1 MTHQGTKRLETE
13 RLILRPFVKE
23 DAQAMYDNW
32 ASDPE
37 VTRYL
42 TWPTHPSVEVSE
54 AVLRDWVAGYA
65 SPSYYQWAIVPKELN
80 EPIGSI
86 AVVHDIDER
95 VQAAHIGYC
104 IGRKWW
110 HQGITSEALK
120 RVTDFLFDEAGVL
133 RVEARH
139 DPRNPHSGA
148 VMRKCGMK
156 YEGTHRSADWNN
168 QGVCDVAYYALLKD
182 ERQAVPASAASPI
195 STDA

>member
-13 RLILRPFVKE
+13 RLVLRPFVLD

-32 ASDPE
+32 ANDPE

-42 TWPTHPSVEVSE
+42 TWPTHQNVEVSE
-54 AVLRDWVAGYA
+54 MVLRDWVAGYA

-80 EPIGSI
+80 GPIGAIS
-86 AVVHDIDER
+86 VVQDIDER
-95 VQAAHIGYC
+95 IQSAHIGYC
-104 IGRKWW
+104 IGRNWW

-120 RVTDFLFDEAGVL
+120 RVTEFLFDEVGVR
-133 RVEARH
+133 RVEARY

-156 YEGTHRSADWNN
+156 YEGTHRRADWNN
-168 QGVCDVAYYALLKD
+168 QGVCDVAVYALLAD
-182 ERQAVPASAASPI
+182 ERTGGKHV
-195 STDA
+195 

>member
-13 RLILRPFVKE
+13 RLVLRPFVVE

-42 TWPTHPSVEVSE
+42 MWPTHPNVAVSE
-54 AVLRDWVAGYA
+54 MVLRDWVAQYDK
-65 SPSYYQWAIVPKELN
+65 PTYYQWAIVLKDRGD

-86 AVVHDIDER
+86 SVVQDIDDR
-95 VQAAHIGYC
+95 VRSAHVGYC
-104 IGRKWW
+104 IGRSWW
-110 HQGITSEALK
+110 HQGVTSEAMK
-120 RVTDFLFDEAGVL
+120 CVMDFLFDEVGVQ

-139 DPRNPHSGA
+139 DTRNPHSGA

-156 YEGTHRSADWNN
+156 YEGTHRNADWNN
-168 QGVCDVAYYALLKD
+168 QGLCDAAYYALLAD
-182 ERQAVPASAASPI
+182 ER
-195 STDA
+195 